1 MEFGVRQETRL
12 LVDEGLAAASS
23 AYLPPFA
30 STCLCRICH
39 EEEEESS
46 SSMETPCACSGTLKF
61 AHRECIQRWCDQ
73 KGSNV
78 CEICLQVFEPGYTVP
93 EKKASVDVAVTIR
106 ESLEPS
112 RINYDPENPGFI
124 TVTDDAAGPGY
135 PVCSP
140 GSHGCASCCRSV
152 AITVFLLR
160 ASGIL
165 LPFYVVMWLISAVQQ
180 AQKQYQLE
188 QLHRGVNLLIDG
200 MEEDERKH
208 SLGFCGH
215 RAGGSDLCANGRA
228 QTGESCLDSG
238 SRAAPNRADESED
251 SVQPKPLQ
259 LTHHWLED
267 TGPATRT
274 PGFSLL
280 FPFGGTRTPRASVAC
295 TPPPIS
301 TLPLGPSR
309 Q

>member
-106 ESLEPS
+106 ESLEAS

-152 AITVFLLR
+152 AITFTIMLLIRHLIAVIILGANHHAFGILIVFLLR

-200 MEEDERKH
+200 MEEDEVEH
-208 SLGFCGH
+208 
-215 RAGGSDLCANGRA
+215 N
-228 QTGESCLDSG
+228 T
-238 SRAAPNRADESED
+238 
-251 SVQPKPLQ
+251 
-259 LTHHWLED
+259 
-267 TGPATRT
+267 
-274 PGFSLL
+274 
-280 FPFGGTRTPRASVAC
+280 
-295 TPPPIS
+295 I
-301 TLPLGPSR
+301 
-309 Q
+309 